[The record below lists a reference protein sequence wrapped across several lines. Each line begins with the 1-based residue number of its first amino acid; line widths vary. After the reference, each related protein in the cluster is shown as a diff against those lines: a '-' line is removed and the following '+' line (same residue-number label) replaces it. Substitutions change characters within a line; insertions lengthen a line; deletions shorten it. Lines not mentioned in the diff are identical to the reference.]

1 MSYES
6 SFLNEIEEYENASI
20 HRLSTEGFY
29 IVKIVMRHL
38 HPLEDVEVDKIIT
51 SLYEYKKPISIY
63 FSNTLSTFLLL
74 YKNKEETD
82 HHIICSKYSSF
93 MMKSFNIDC
102 LIRIVELDSRIKVL
116 AYFIYYQKQSFKEF
130 SIKALN
136 MDMKTYNQSTPKEII
151 SLLSKDETISK
162 KDSRGVIYTMKKKLI
177 KSYTELS
184 MIDSENSTNIIF
196 NVN

>member
-1 MSYES
+1 MSYET
-6 SFLNEIEEYENASI
+6 SFLNEIEDYENASI
-20 HRLSTEGFY
+20 HRLSSEGFY
-29 IVKIVMRHL
+29 IVKIVMNSQHI
-38 HPLEDVEVDKIIT
+38 LEDPDKIIL

-102 LIRIVELDSRIKVL
+102 LIRIIELDSRIKIL
-116 AYFIYYQKQSFKEF
+116 AYFIYYQKQSFRDF
-130 SIKALN
+130 SLKALK
-136 MDMKTYNQSTPKEII
+136 MDMKTYNQSTPKEIT
-151 SLLSKDETISK
+151 SLLLKDETITK
-162 KDSRGVIYTMKKKLI
+162 KQFYGVLYTMKKKLI

-184 MIDSENSTNIIF
+184 MIDSEDSTNIIF